1 MANIKQYVI
10 KRSFYLL
17 LTMFAVSAMIFG
29 LVNALPGNVARTI
42 LGSYATESKVAALEA
57 QLGLNEPLHIQYL
70 DWLHGVVTL
79 DLGNSIKYGQPITEL
94 VIPKLLNSL
103 QLAGV
108 TMIIVV
114 ITGIALGIVSAV
126 KHNERADSLISTFVY
141 AGVSLPE
148 FVTGLLLILLLGG
161 PVFSVFPSSGYVSPS
176 ESVVGW
182 AAHLFLPALTLSIVL
197 MTHVVRQTRSE
208 MVEALNSEYA
218 DAARL
223 KGLSRRKVIIKH
235 ALRNSLLPTITV
247 IALNFGYL
255 MGGLVVVE
263 ELFAYPGIGRLVVGA
278 IRNRDLPLVQAA
290 VLVIAFTYTFGNFLV
305 DILYTRLD
313 PQIDY
318 N

>member
-1 MANIKQYVI
+1 MSNIKQYIV
-10 KRSFYLL
+10 KRLVYLL
-17 LTMFAVSAMIFG
+17 ATMFAVSAVIFG
-29 LVNALPGNVARTI
+29 LANALPGNVARTI
-42 LGSYATESKVAALEA
+42 LGSYATEEKVSALEA
-57 QLGLNEPLHIQYL
+57 QLGLNDPLYVQYL
-70 DWLHGVVTL
+70 DWLHGVLTL
-79 DLGNSIKYGQPITEL
+79 NLGNSIKLGQPITEL

-108 TMIIVV
+108 TMVIVV
-114 ITGIALGIVSAV
+114 TVGIALGVVSAV
-126 KHNERADSLISTFVY
+126 KHNGRVDSVISTFVY
-141 AGVSLPE
+141 AGVSIPE

-161 PVFSVFPSSGYVSPS
+161 PVFSVFPASGYVSPF

-182 AAHLFLPALTLSIVL
+182 GTHMFLPALTLSIVL

-223 KGLSRRKVIIKH
+223 KGLSRQKVIIKH

-278 IRNRDLPLVQAA
+278 IRNRDLPLIQAA
-290 VLVIAFTYTFGNFLV
+290 VLVIAFTYTFGNFLA
-305 DILYTRLD
+305 DILYTRLN

-318 N
+318 S